1 MEGIISLTLIMIK
14 RIRDWIGSRQMQVS
28 GKRGMQEIS
37 RILISNT
44 KARRGAV
51 NQAEPDM
58 SVCSVIILNLDIDVS
73 VH

>member
-58 SVCSVIILNLDIDVS
+58 SVCSVIILNMDIDVF